1 MTSRGAGG
9 HGDPLLR
16 NGERNRAAGTGA
28 ATPTFLPNPA
38 LDRTADYGERQ
49 ARAVRPDGARRAR
62 ASIRAWPEYRH
73 APLRRLPALASELG
87 LGALLCKDESDR
99 FGLGSF
105 KALGGAWAVGEAL
118 RRTGDDPSDVTVACA
133 SAGNHGRAVAWGAER
148 FGCRSVVYLPE
159 GTSDRRERAIASH
172 GARVV
177 RPALDYD
184 DAVREVYEDARREDW
199 TVISDTAGRGDP
211 RIPRD
216 VMEGYTLLV
225 EEALEQADVP
235 PTHVF
240 VQAGVGGLA
249 AAVTAHLWTR
259 LGADRPTVVVVEAE
273 GAAALLESARAG
285 HRRELDG
292 PVDTAM
298 RCLACTLARE
308 VLGTGAHVFATIGD
322 EDVEA
327 AVERLAEGRGGD
339 PRMAVGTSGAAGL
352 AALVR
357 VARRPALREALGLGR
372 ESRALVIATEGAP
385 SSDT

>member
-1 MTSRGAGG
+1 MSGSVAGG
-9 HGDPLLR
+9 SPGPD
-16 NGERNRAAGTGA
+16 
-28 ATPTFLPNPA
+28 FLPNPG
-38 LDRTADYGERQ
+38 LDRTAVYGDRQ

-62 ASIRAWPEYRH
+62 EAIRAWPEYRPT
-73 APLRRLPALASELG
+73 PLLRSPALASELG

-118 RRTGDDPSDVTVACA
+118 RRAGDDPSDVTVACA
-133 SAGNHGRAVAWGAER
+133 SAGNHGRAVARGAER

-159 GTSDRRERAIASH
+159 GTSARRERAVASH

-184 DAVREVYEDARREDW
+184 GAVRRVYEDARREGW

-249 AAVTAHLWTR
+249 AAVTAHLWAS
-259 LGADRPTVVVVEAE
+259 LGADRPKVVVVEAE

-285 HRRELDG
+285 RRSDLGG
-292 PVDTAM
+292 PFDTAM
-298 RCLACTLARE
+298 RCLACGEPSTLAWE
-308 VLGTGAHVFATIGD
+308 VLDTGADAFATTGD

-327 AVERLAEGRGGD
+327 AVGRLAEGRGGD
-339 PRMAVGTSGAAGL
+339 PRVMAGTSGAAGL

-357 VARRPALREALGLGR
+357 AARTPALREVLGLGR
-372 ESRALVIATEGAP
+372 ESRALVIVTEGAP
-385 SSDT
+385 GPGRS